1 MDKYKLRIKEFRKVK
16 NLTQTQLAKKVG
28 ISRNFL
34 SEIENGKY
42 DIRLS
47 LLCTISEALD
57 SSPRELIEYKK

>member
-1 MDKYKLRIKEFRKVK
+1 MDKYKLKIKAFRTAKK
-16 NLTQTQLAKKVG
+16 LTQKQLAEKVG

-47 LLCTISEALD
+47 LLCTIAEALD
-57 SSPRELIEYKK
+57 TIPRKLIEYKK

>member
-1 MDKYKLRIKEFRKVK
+1 MDKYKLKIKEFRHAKK
-16 NLTQTQLAKKVG
+16 LTQKQLAEKVG

-47 LLCTISEALD
+47 LLCNIAEALD
-57 SSPRELIEYKK
+57 TTPKQLIVYKK